1 MENENKI
8 ENALRI
14 DVMANIDNLLSTI
27 ENEKYEE
34 FNANKDKNKKALL
47 TSISYI
53 LGDFVNKS
61 FNLISKNKKLKKESQ
76 KSIVEIFFNVFKE
89 YQIEYITQCEKFG
102 NKNEN
107 K

>member
-14 DVMANIDNLLSTI
+14 GVMANIDYILTTI
-27 ENEKYEE
+27 ENESYKE
-34 FNANKDKNKKALL
+34 FNTNKDKNKKALL

-53 LGDFVNKS
+53 VNDFVNEY
-61 FNLISKNKKLKKESQ
+61 FNRISENKKLERKKQ
-76 KSIVEIFFNVFKE
+76 KSIIVIFAQMVREIE
-89 YQIEYITQCEKFG
+89 IEYITQCEKFG
-102 NKNEN
+102 NQNES